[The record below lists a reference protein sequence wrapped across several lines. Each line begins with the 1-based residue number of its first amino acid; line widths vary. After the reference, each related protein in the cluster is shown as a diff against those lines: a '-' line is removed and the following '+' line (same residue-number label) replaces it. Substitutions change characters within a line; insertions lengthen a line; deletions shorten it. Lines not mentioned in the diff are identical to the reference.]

1 MRIGTRGSKMA
12 LAQTGEVVRRLE
24 QALPGLKPAAVTFTP
39 EGDRDQTSKL
49 IRHGG
54 KGGAFVAELRATM
67 IAGELECCM
76 HSLKDVPGD
85 EETPGLVMAAYLKRE
100 TPFDALVFPAGV
112 DPAPALAAKLAGL
125 NIGTNSV
132 RRAAYLKRLY
142 PEANIIHFRGA
153 ADTRLNK
160 LDNRIP
166 QQLPD
171 GSQTPPADVLVLAA
185 SGLARIGRD
194 ERISAVF
201 SADEMLPSVGQGIVA
216 VECPLT
222 AWETRAS
229 LAAIDDAETRAAA
242 EAERE
247 MLWVLNG
254 HCNAPI
260 AGYAAVNVSKLT
272 LKGAVISLDGK
283 TLIEAE
289 HAGPIDRP
297 RALGRAVGLD
307 LIEYGARDIIEGAR
321 V

>member
-24 QALPGLKPAAVTFTP
+24 QARPGLKPAAVTFTP

-85 EETPGLVMAAYLKRE
+85 EETPDLVMAAYLKRRS
-100 TPFDALVFPAGV
+100 PFDALVFPVGV

-142 PEANIIHFRGA
+142 PDANIIHFRGSREHHGS
-153 ADTRLNK
+153 TK

-166 QQLPD
+166 SNCP
-171 GSQTPPADVLVLAA
+171 T
-185 SGLARIGRD
+185 GRK
-194 ERISAVF
+194 RRQRTF
-201 SADEMLPSVGQGIVA
+201 WCWPR
-216 VECPLT
+216 
-222 AWETRAS
+222 RAC
-229 LAAIDDAETRAAA
+229 A
-242 EAERE
+242 
-247 MLWVLNG
+247 
-254 HCNAPI
+254 H
-260 AGYAAVNVSKLT
+260 
-272 LKGAVISLDGK
+272 
-283 TLIEAE
+283 
-289 HAGPIDRP
+289 RP
-297 RALGRAVGLD
+297 GRAHRQGFF
-307 LIEYGARDIIEGAR
+307 RR
-321 V
+321 